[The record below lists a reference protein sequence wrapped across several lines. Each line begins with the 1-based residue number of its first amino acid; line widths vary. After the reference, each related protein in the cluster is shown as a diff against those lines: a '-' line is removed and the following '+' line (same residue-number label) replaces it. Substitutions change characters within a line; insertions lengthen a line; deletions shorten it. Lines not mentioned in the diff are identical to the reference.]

1 MNGWCCHVGSL
12 KLAMVGIFTPW
23 KWVNVPD
30 SLSFLEEPVD
40 KHLPALLCWLL
51 ASLSVLISSILLREN
66 RGQGNVGKWPKVTEL
81 TKNRAGRSVLLVDY
95 SLNYIFVPWIPW
107 MCSLSLWSYPV
118 TTPQPERAS
127 SSSSTNVRWEWG
139 CHQVSGKPAGASQ
152 RLSKSQSFLTRLLYM
167 LSSLVCVVFSKD
179 AKQDN
184 LSLALW

>member
-1 MNGWCCHVGSL
+1 MEGFQLQSCLSTVVLGDFCCSDRWKAKRKTCLLWPPTYTSL
-12 KLAMVGIFTPW
+12 TFCPHT
-23 KWVNVPD
+23 
-30 SLSFLEEPVD
+30 F
-40 KHLPALLCWLL
+40 
-51 ASLSVLISSILLREN
+51 
-66 RGQGNVGKWPKVTEL
+66 

-107 MCSLSLWSYPV
+107 MCSWSLWSYPV